1 MTEFETMKNDMN
13 SMLYPSINNDE
24 KLNIINLDLMIKNGV
39 GESQS
44 LLVNFLLFDDN
55 IMGVN
60 DIEWN
65 DYGYDED
72 YLLEDREEHK
82 NYQKDEALQC
92 FTWYRLNNYY
102 KDVFDFNNHKIPIYS
117 FKNETWILNVNN
129 FLNKHL

>member
-92 FTWYRLNNYY
+92 FTWYRLNYYY